1 MNIVHL
7 VCTDDGGAGRAAIRV
22 NDSINRRI
30 VNGKCRVL
38 VARKTKQIDKLYT
51 LGGTK
56 INKLKRIINNET
68 NKLSIKRYKT
78 SSLFSNSI
86 KGFNICQHDLIK
98 DSDII
103 NLHWINGGFLSYYEL
118 KKLSK
123 LKKTIVW
130 TLHDMWP
137 FTGGCHYDEE
147 CGRYKTNCGNCKV
160 LRSNREKDLSTKIQK
175 KKEKIY
181 SDMNITIVGCSNWIT
196 ECAKESKVFN
206 NKLCVNI
213 PNCIDIE
220 TFKPIDKEIA
230 RNILNIKT
238 NKKIILFGAMSS
250 TSDARKGFKF
260 MLEAMKI
267 LDRDKYIAVIF
278 GNSSEECEIEK
289 YIETIYM
296 GQLSDDYTLALLY
309 NVADVFVAPS
319 IQENLANTVME
330 SLSCGT
336 PVVAFNIGGM
346 PDMIKHE
353 INGYLC
359 EPFKYESLCEGIEYC
374 TKNTVQLG
382 KRARKYVED
391 NYTYEIIGK
400 KYTELYEKLLES
412 KE

>member
-1 MNIVHL
+1 MKILHL
-7 VCTDDGGAGRAAIRV
+7 VVSDNGGAARAAIRISEALIEKS
-22 NDSINRRI
+22 SIG
-30 VNGKCRVL
+30 VV
-38 VARKTKQIDKLYT
+38 RKTTTSKANLLVNKKESVIKLPINNI
-51 LGGTK
+51 
-56 INKLKRIINNET
+56 INKLRI
-68 NKLSIKRYKT
+68 KKGVVQY
-78 SSLFSNSI
+78 LFS
-86 KGFNICQHDLIK
+86 DALIGINFK
-98 DSDII
+98 NNHLFKTCDII
-103 NLHWINGGFLSYYEL
+103 NLHWINDGMISYSTLNYM
-118 KKLSK
+118 SK
-123 LKKTIVW
+123 LRKPIVW

-196 ECAKESKVFN
+196 ECAKESKVFK

-278 GNSSEECEIEK
+278 GNSSEESEIEK

-382 KRARKYVED
+382 ERARKYVED

-400 KYTELYEKLLES
+400 KYTELYEKLLEA

>member
-1 MNIVHL
+1 MNITHIVMEDI
-7 VCTDDGGAGRAAIRV
+7 TGGAGRAAYRL
-22 NDSINRRI
+22 NKSLN
-30 VNGKCRVL
+30 
-38 VARKTKQIDKLYT
+38 
-51 LGGTK
+51 K
-56 INKLKRIINNET
+56 INVKSRMLVTKKSSSDPTIKSIRENKIKKIEGIVKLKINDLY
-68 NKLSIKRYKT
+68 KIRYSPST
-78 SSLFSNSI
+78 IFSNNLLGSNIIDDSFI
-86 KGFNICQHDLIK
+86 KEADL
-98 DSDII
+98 I
-103 NLHWINGGFLSYYEL
+103 NLHWVNMATISYNQLNLLS
-118 KKLSK
+118 KLSK
-123 LKKTIVW
+123 PIIW

-160 LRSNREKDLSTKIQK
+160 LKSNKERDLSTKIQK

-181 SDMNITIVGCSNWIT
+181 LDMNITIVGCSNWIT
-196 ECAKESKVFN
+196 ECAKESKVFK
-206 NKLCVNI
+206 NKLCINI

-220 TFKPIDKEIA
+220 TFKPVDKEVA

-250 TSDARKGFKF
+250 TSDARKGFKY
-260 MLEAMKI
+260 MLDTMKI
-267 LDRDKYIAVIF
+267 LDKDKYIAVIF
-278 GNSSEECEIEK
+278 GNSSEESEIQK

-309 NVADVFVAPS
+309 NASDVFVAPS

-359 EPFKYESLCEGIEYC
+359 EPFKYESLGDGIEYC
-374 TKNTVQLG
+374 AKNTVQLG
-382 KRARKYVED
+382 ENARKYVED

-400 KYTELYEKLLES
+400 KYTNLYEKLLET